1 MLSFLFEPASSG
13 CQFVLFF
20 TTFTSCSKRHFTNR
34 CHVVYYTA
42 QLLQFFSDRCQF
54 SWISGKIVSIP
65 TPRLSTVKSGQF
77 INSIPH
83 RTNKLFSLIS
93 KQYILISFTY
103 LCFIPWSCTSPLNTG
118 STISFNVWGSS
129 IFVSITIFCPFGP
142 FACTLYIQK
151 CRSFLFPPPPDDPA
165 EVERRSIDG
174 PSPSKSLSSIK
185 RIFIVV

>member
-65 TPRLSTVKSGQF
+65 TPCLSTVKLEQF
-77 INSIPH
+77 INSIPC
-83 RTNKLFSLIS
+83 RTNKLLLDINAIHSEIFYLPVFYPLKLHIS
-93 KQYILISFTY
+93 TKYRVDN
-103 LCFIPWSCTSPLNTG
+103 FI
-118 STISFNVWGSS
+118 
-129 IFVSITIFCPFGP
+129 
-142 FACTLYIQK
+142 
-151 CRSFLFPPPPDDPA
+151 
-165 EVERRSIDG
+165 
-174 PSPSKSLSSIK
+174 
-185 RIFIVV
+185 